1 MAHLDRAAAGGFCGG
16 VIFFADYW
24 LRIPAVVWDRSL
36 YPILHD
42 WSLDLLRC
50 LFDTLKTY

>member
-1 MAHLDRAAAGGFCGG
+1 MAHLERAAAGGFCGG
-16 VIFFADYW
+16 VLFFVDYW